1 MLRGAPAGRY
11 CRSVTANPPPANPP
25 PAQEPPAQP
34 GGESDGDRSPA
45 RAERAAL
52 ADLLDR
58 VGPEAPTLCEG
69 WTARDLAAHL
79 IVRERR
85 PDAAAGIVV
94 GALKGHGE
102 RVRREVARTDYA
114 RLVDAVR
121 HPAWWSFSAIGPLDR
136 AANTLEYFV
145 HHEDVRRA
153 GPDWRPRPMPEPLG
167 RALWSRISGAAKLG
181 LRRVP
186 AAITVTA
193 PGYGDT
199 TAGAGGPRVTLTGD
213 PGELALFLTGRQR
226 VALVELTGPDELTD
240 RLRRARLGV

>member
-1 MLRGAPAGRY
+1 
-11 CRSVTANPPPANPP
+11 VTANPPPADPP
-25 PAQEPPAQP
+25 PAQEPPARPAGAP
-34 GGESDGDRSPA
+34 GGDDSPA

-52 ADLLDR
+52 ADLLAQ
-58 VGPEAPTLCEG
+58 VGPQAPTLCEG

-102 RVRREVARTDYA
+102 RVRREVAGTDYA
-114 RLVDAVR
+114 HLVDAVR
-121 HPAWWSFSAIGPLDR
+121 RPAWWSFSAIGPLDR

-153 GPDWRPRPMPEPLG
+153 GADWRPRPLAEPLG
-167 RALWSRISGAAKLG
+167 RALWSRIPGAARLA
-181 LRRVP
+181 LRKMP
-186 AAITVTA
+186 AAITLAA
-193 PGYGDT
+193 PGYGEAR
-199 TAGAGGPRVTLTGD
+199 AGAGGPRVTLTGD

-226 VALVELTGPDELTD
+226 VALVELTGPDEMTD